1 MNKYVY
7 VYICRRWYH
16 QFLLTTLRRH
26 ALSQLMAGNTVETNA
41 APESIA
47 IAYYSG
53 VLAQQTEVMESLLAL
68 EPGNK
73 WVLVCLVQLLEHRIL
88 AVEKGHN
95 SDLSEMS
102 SYQSTRVEYL
112 NRLIIIDPAHM
123 RRYQYLLKKA
133 TSPPVQG

>member
-1 MNKYVY
+1 MYY
-7 VYICRRWYH
+7 RWYH
-16 QFLLTTLRRH
+16 QFLLTTLRKH
-26 ALSQLMAGNTVETNA
+26 ALSQLKAGNTLETKA
-41 APESIA
+41 DPESIA
-47 IAYYSG
+47 DYSS
-53 VLAQQTEVMESLLAL
+53 VLAQQTGVMESLLAL

-88 AVEKGHN
+88 AAEMSHN
-95 SDLSEMS
+95 SDLSQVT

-112 NRLIIIDPAHM
+112 NRLIVVDPAHM